1 MKDLGISKKYLKFFV
16 NNIDSRY
23 LIIQGS
29 RRSGKSFSIYKWLYF
44 LSSGKDIETNLV
56 VCASYPALQNA
67 IQDFQSATNSAV
79 ENNQILGYH
88 YRLKNGS
95 LFQFKSFDEYTKA
108 QGTSCTRL
116 FIEEA
121 LNVGED
127 IITTLSM
134 SCTKQIY
141 FAYNPTKKSTIDKYI
156 SKDKKNFI
164 KTTYKDNKYLT
175 PEQIS
180 EFETIK
186 ARAMR
191 PTATTLE
198 RYSYQ
203 VYVLGE
209 FSSMAGKV
217 FMEIYNC
224 TDDEYNNIRAVEY
237 YGLDFGFVDS
247 KDHTV
252 LVGAKIF
259 NNCLY
264 LKEYIFSN
272 ALSKDYDLA
281 IEMYNAGVT
290 PYDMVFADYGG
301 MGKTRINALISASN
315 GEWDDERIS
324 MGFQISNAVKGSI
337 INGIQRMQQFDRI
350 IITESSCNMR
360 EEFDRYEL
368 NDDGKEISK
377 HQNCVDAA
385 RYAANTMIMMG
396 IK

>member
-1 MKDLGISKKYLKFFV
+1 MS
-16 NNIDSRY
+16 SA
-23 LIIQGS
+23 
-29 RRSGKSFSIYKWLYF
+29 KSFSIYKFLYF
-44 LSSGKDIETNLV
+44 LSLGKEIETNLV

-67 IQDFQSATNSAV
+67 IQDFQRATNSIV

-88 YRLKNGS
+88 YRLPNGS
-95 LFQFKSFDEYTKA
+95 LFQFKAFDDYTKA

-116 FIEEA
+116 FLEEA
-121 LNVGED
+121 LNIGED

-156 SKDKKNFI
+156 NKDKSNFL

-180 EFETIK
+180 EFETIRE
-186 ARAMR
+186 RALR
-191 PTATTLE
+191 PTATVLE
-198 RYSYQ
+198 RYAYQ

-224 TDDEYNNIRAVEY
+224 TDEEYYNIRAEEY

-247 KDHTV
+247 KDKTV
-252 LVGAKIF
+252 LIGAKIF
-259 NNCLY
+259 DNCLY

-272 ALSKDYDLA
+272 TLSKDYNLA
-281 IEMYNAGVT
+281 WEMVDAGIT
-290 PYDMVFADYGG
+290 PFDIIFADFGG
-301 MGKTRINALISASN
+301 MGKSRITNLVSANN
-315 GEWDDERIS
+315 GEWTEEPICK
-324 MGFQISNAVKGSI
+324 GFQICNAVKGRVI
-337 INGIQRMQQFDRI
+337 DGIQRMQQFDRI
-350 IITESSCNMR
+350 IITDSSINTR
-360 EEFDRYEL
+360 QEFDAYEL
-368 NDDGKEISK
+368 NEDGKEISK
-377 HQNCVDAA
+377 HQNAVDAA
-385 RYAANTMIMMG
+385 RYVANSMVQMG